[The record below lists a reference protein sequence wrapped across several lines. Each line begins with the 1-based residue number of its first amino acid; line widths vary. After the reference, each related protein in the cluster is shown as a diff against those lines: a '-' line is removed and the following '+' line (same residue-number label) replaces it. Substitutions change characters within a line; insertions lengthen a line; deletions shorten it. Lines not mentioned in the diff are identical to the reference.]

1 MRTYRTP
8 GVYFERQDAAT
19 PLIGPLR
26 TDIAGFVGIAER
38 GPLHK
43 GVKIESPTQFK
54 NVFGRKIAQG
64 YLAYAVDGFFKNQG
78 QTCWVVRVADPATAK
93 VASLDIVNDF
103 GTRILRIT
111 AGSPGS
117 WANQIFVRWIL
128 RGDQMLSL
136 TLHFPDGT
144 EQLERDPLGPSL
156 VKASDGTAPI
166 QDVLPAS
173 QFTPLVRLCP
183 PAPETECERA
193 ESGATAS
200 IRALQGWLTGGT
212 DGLEKL
218 KPEHFIG
225 EGRPID
231 KPWGLE
237 ALEEVKEISVIA
249 MPDIMPKLSVSAA
262 EKPMPVD
269 CTTLDVNQPERFQQQ
284 EAEFPPSFDLD
295 QVLLLQQSM
304 IMHCERLRYRVAI
317 LDMPNGSV
325 PSNPLLP
332 EEAVEWSRR
341 LGSSSFAALYYPWIM
356 VDDLLR
362 LTGLVRIIP
371 PSGHLAGIYARSDL
385 ARGVHKPPANEVIE
399 GAVDLSFT
407 VDDILHGFLNDNG
420 VNALRTF
427 AGRGLRVYGARTLS
441 PDLRFVNVR
450 RLLSMIEKA
459 IDQGTQWTVFEPNND
474 LLRRDMD
481 RVVRS
486 YLQTLFRKGML
497 DGATPEDSYFVICD
511 ESNNPPEQIDA
522 GRVICQIGVQ
532 PPYPAEFV
540 VVVIGKTVNAMEVL
554 QEQGVGQN
562 G

>member
-8 GVYFERQDAAT
+8 GVYFERQDTAL

-43 GVKIESPTQFK
+43 GVKIESPTQFM
-54 NVFGRKIAQG
+54 NVFGGKIAQG
-64 YLAYAVDGFFKNQG
+64 YLAYAVDGFFKNRG
-78 QTCWVVRVADPATAK
+78 QTCWVVRVADPATAR
-93 VASLDIVNDF
+93 VASLDIVDDF
-103 GTRILRIT
+103 GTHILRVT

-117 WANQIFVRWIL
+117 WGNRVLARWIV
-128 RGDQMLSL
+128 RGDQILSI

-144 EQLERDPLGPSL
+144 EQLERDPLGSTI
-156 VKASDGTAPI
+156 VKSPDGTRPK
-166 QDVLPAS
+166 QNVLPAS
-173 QFTPLVRLCP
+173 QLTPLVKLCP

-193 ESGATAS
+193 ESEATAS
-200 IRALQGWLTGGT
+200 IRALQGWLTGGV

-218 KPEHFIG
+218 KPEHFSG

-231 KPWGLE
+231 KPWGLA
-237 ALEEVKEISVIA
+237 ALEEVKEVSVVA
-249 MPDIMPKLSVSAA
+249 MPDIMPKLNVSAD
-262 EKPMPVD
+262 EKQTPID
-269 CTTLDVNQPERFQQQ
+269 CTNLDVEQLQQHPQ
-284 EAEFPPSFDLD
+284 QKAEFPPSFNPD
-295 QVLLLQQSM
+295 QIMLLQQAM
-304 IMHCERLRYRVAI
+304 IRHCERLLYRVTI
-317 LDMPNGSV
+317 LDMPNGSI

-332 EEAVEWSRR
+332 EGAVKWGNA

-356 VDDLLR
+356 VDDPLL

-371 PSGHLAGIYARSDL
+371 PSGHLAGIYARSDF

-420 VNALRTF
+420 INALRPL

-441 PDLRFVNVR
+441 PDLRFINVR

-459 IDQGTQWTVFEPNND
+459 IDQGTQWTVFEPNNN
-474 LLRRDMD
+474 LLRREID

-497 DGATPEDSYFVICD
+497 DGATPEEAYFVKCD
-511 ESNNPPEQIDA
+511 ESINPPEQIDS
-522 GRVICQIGVQ
+522 GRVVCQIGVQ

-540 VVVIGKTVNAMEVL
+540 VVVIGKTVDAMEVL
-554 QEQGVGQN
+554 QEQGGGQN